1 MEKFKVECIHT
12 CRNNCM
18 MLNQLLV
25 KETELLNF
33 YEGIYAECNY
43 PDIQNFII
51 DRIKEKRELVD
62 QIKLKIVDI
71 KELSKIMDGLI
82 KSFEE

>member
-12 CRNNCM
+12 CRNNCL
-18 MLNQLLV
+18 MLNEVLT
-25 KETELLNF
+25 KEIQLLNF

-43 PDIQNFII
+43 PEVQNFII
-51 DRIKEKRELVD
+51 EKITSRRNDIEEIKA
-62 QIKLKIVDI
+62 KISDI

-82 KSFEE
+82 QSFEE

>member
-18 MLNQLLV
+18 MLNQLLN
-25 KETELLNF
+25 KETELLSF

-43 PDIQNFII
+43 PEIQGFIVDRITDKRHLIEEIQN
-51 DRIKEKRELVD
+51 
-62 QIKLKIVDI
+62 KISDI